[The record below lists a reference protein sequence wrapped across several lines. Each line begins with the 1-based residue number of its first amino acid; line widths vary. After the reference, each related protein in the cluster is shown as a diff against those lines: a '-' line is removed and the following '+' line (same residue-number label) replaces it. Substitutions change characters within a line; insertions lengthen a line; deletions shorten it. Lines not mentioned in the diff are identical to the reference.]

1 MINKFIKVTSLVA
14 GILGLLGCSTTATF
28 SEKLSLEMQE
38 YQSKFFEID
47 KKTAFISTISVF
59 QDLGFIINSANYEIG
74 FITADNFDMQIA
86 TASFEDYEKSIKIR
100 LNFKLKTTNNSL
112 LSNSSALYLS
122 DERRVYDR
130 FFDKVEE
137 TIFIKFSNKQNYKF
151 SSKEDDLNN
160 NINANEN
167 KNSAANISLDTKL
180 INAKSSLTSPVLPVV
195 PVVPV
200 VPIVTNEYYTTSF
213 ANDYYKT
220 IKGDTLDKII
230 KKTVKDSPLKI
241 ELLREAFVL
250 QNPLKLSMN
259 IREIIKV
266 GTEIKIPRNDYII
279 PKITVQTDDINVK
292 AKAIEDSRERSLDK
306 LREESRKWIRFP

>member
-1 MINKFIKVTSLVA
+1 MFNKFITVTSLVA
-14 GILGLLGCSTTATF
+14 GTLGLLGCSTTATF

-100 LNFKLKTTNNSL
+100 LNFKLKSTNNNL

-180 INAKSSLTSPVLPVV
+180 INAKSSLTSPVLPI
-195 PVVPV
+195 

-266 GTEIKIPRNDYII
+266 GTEIKIPKNDYII

>member
-1 MINKFIKVTSLVA
+1 MFNKFITVTSLVA
-14 GILGLLGCSTTATF
+14 GTLGLLGCSTTATF

-160 NINANEN
+160 NINPIEN
-167 KNSAANISLDTKL
+167 KNSAANISLDTQL
-180 INAKSSLTSPVLPVV
+180 INAKNSLTSPVLPIV
-195 PVVPV
+195 PI